1 MATTITGILKPFG
14 IPIANAV
21 IRVTSLSND
30 GTIKG
35 VYLTRC
41 TNENGE
47 YNFHLENG
55 VYSLEYRQL
64 KVMVPVGNVYISDNT
79 PPVLTLEE
87 LMNTSS
93 LVPVPDL
100 PTTDA
105 DWDALLNE
113 HNSNAEKSIDIN
125 QATSG
130 DAASIDYEEASS
142 TANSFLGRAVD
153 TVSTPIGKSTKQ
165 VIEFSKG
172 SNALAKEVD
181 TLTAKEAVMESSKA
195 IYADANYTF
204 DIKSTLHLPDLELV
218 DRFQKVKELSSYSV
232 KDHERIAF
240 VNSFLEKQR
249 TATTDLTGK
258 VTKLS
263 ESRGDSVTDNFVE
276 ASVTTSRNIE
286 TSYRDS
292 EGVLVNAPRI
302 LEETSTL
309 VDGGTNHSKITQ
321 GYEQR
326 ITKDDESLTRW
337 YQKVTTYLK
346 EGLDEITNN
355 GFTSL
360 RKFIYDKLQFGDVL
374 FVDNVKKEVKVQGK
388 LIIENRE
395 DFTGDTIFEVFQ
407 YSVDGVT
414 LWHDIF
420 AIEDRWR
427 RHNTSVNGY
436 VDPSKWSAPYLLQA
450 EDGHEGDTLYIQ
462 YRYSANMVNWHAT
475 FVDGDIWRQ
484 ERIIENGYPITEWST
499 PARIIGADGVPGDT
513 VTIEY
518 QYSIDGLEPWHN
530 NFSTG
535 DHYRRERLITNGV
548 AGAWSQPAKLVPEK
562 DVDYTDGKDGKD
574 GINGAKSIILHLYKR
589 GDTAGSMVSTV
600 CTYNFT
606 TKTLTGFNN
615 GWSPTVPSGNGAI
628 WLTVATASSI
638 GETDTVAANEWATP
652 IKFSDGGKGVAG
664 VVNEYGLSASAMTEP
679 ANWTTSV
686 PSATKAMPYLWNRE
700 IVTYSD
706 GASVTTPSAII
717 GMFSEDGRGIASVTE
732 YYLASASSSGVTT
745 ATTGWTTTIQHTSAT
760 KRFLWNYE
768 VIAYTD
774 GTTSTTTPVIIG
786 TQGVDGNGVAGIVNY
801 YLISDLNSGVTV
813 GTAGWATSVPIPTKA
828 KPYLWNYEKV
838 TYSNGA
844 IDNTPPALIGT
855 YSEDGVSITGVI
867 EYYQVGT
874 SSSVPPA
881 NQASWP
887 TTAPLTTPTNK
898 YLWNYEKITY
908 SNGTSTSTAPVVVG
922 VHGEK
927 GDTGVGINSVVNEYG
942 LSASAGTEPSTWTAT
957 VPTAT
962 KVLPYLWNREI
973 VTYTNGDT
981 VTTPAAIIG
990 MFTEDGKGIAS
1001 VTEYYLASS
1010 LSTGVTTAT
1019 AGWTT
1024 AIQHTTVTNR
1034 FLWNYEVTTYT
1045 DGSTNTTAPVVIGT
1059 QGINGVGV
1067 SSIVNYYL
1075 ISAAGSGV
1083 TTGTAGWT
1091 QAVQIPTKA
1100 SRYLWNYEK
1109 VTYTNGTVE
1118 NTQPAIIGTYSENG
1132 VSITGVTE
1140 YYQVGTSG
1148 SVAPADPAS
1157 WPTLAPLTSPTN
1169 KYLWNYEKISYSDG
1183 TTTSTTPVVV
1193 GIHGEKGD
1201 TGVGITSVVNEYGL
1215 SNSPVTQPAS
1225 WSTSVVTPTSAQR
1238 YLWNREKISYTDSTV
1253 VTTSAAIIGMYS
1265 EDGKGIVSITEWYLV
1280 TNNTTPPANDDARW
1294 TTTLQIPTETNRY
1307 LWNKEVIKYTVGAD
1321 TVTPPVIIGIHG
1333 TNGIDG
1339 YNAAT
1344 LFIYQRTANQ
1354 PALPTA
1360 NVTYTFATAAIT
1372 GLNGGWSPTIPAGT
1386 GTIWV
1391 STATALSQSAT
1402 DTIAPSEWAVPVVL
1416 AQSGEAGK
1424 HGAGSYIVVV
1434 SNVSAIP
1441 ADAGKDNHILQL
1453 SGRPAQAGDMLTYT
1467 SPTGAADADK
1477 FVKQFIRGASTW
1489 EAFVFAVDGSA
1500 VINGTLAAQALKAE
1514 SAIVD
1519 KLYISDA
1526 LAQNEMTLSGKGDYR
1541 LWAGG
1546 ADPLTAMFSLDK
1558 LGNIIAKNGTFKG
1571 RIEATS
1577 GTFTGAVNATSGT
1590 FTGVVNATSGNF
1602 TGKVN
1607 VGAGYIQNGTGTAKF
1622 LATNNGNF
1630 YVDHNGKVYAK
1641 GGIYG
1646 GARIVAQG
1654 EKVLS
1659 DATTLIAF
1667 PSQFSELYRKDVA
1680 ISPSGQQGEGEYYT
1694 DRDGMIFST
1703 GFTSLMHH
1711 TNNRQYIVAVSIGG
1725 TWTYYI
1731 NQQIN
1736 AKAGILATVVPMLKM
1751 DGNSY
1756 YYDAEIFIHCKI
1768 VGFYMSAKTSLST
1781 VRWKLIELLT
1791 NPEEMV

>member
-21 IRVTSLSND
+21 IKVTSLSND

-93 LVPVPDL
+93 LVPVPEL
-100 PTTDA
+100 PTTDS

-142 TANSFLGRAVD
+142 TADSFLGRAVD

-181 TLTAKEAVMESSKA
+181 TFTAKEAVMESSKA

-218 DRFQKVKELSSYSV
+218 DRFQKVKELSSYSI

-240 VNSFLEKQR
+240 VNSFIEKQR

-302 LEETSTL
+302 VEETSTL

-337 YQKVTTYLK
+337 YQKVTTYLR

-360 RKFIYDKLQFGDVL
+360 RKFIYDKLQIGDVL

-414 LWHDIF
+414 LWHDVF

-436 VDPSKWSAPYLLQA
+436 VDPSRWSAPYLLQA

-518 QYSIDGLEPWHN
+518 QYSIDGLEPWHS

-562 DVDYTDGKDGKD
+562 DVDYTDGKDGIN
-574 GINGAKSIILHLYKR
+574 GTNGAKSIILHLYKR

-606 TKTLTGFNN
+606 TKVLQGYNN
-615 GWSPTVPSGNGAI
+615 GWSPTVPTGNGAI

-638 GETDTVAANEWATP
+638 SEVDSIAANEWATP
-652 IKFSDGGKGVAG
+652 IKFSDGGRGVIG
-664 VVNEYGLSASAMTEP
+664 VVNEYGLSSLASTEP
-679 ANWTTSV
+679 INWTT
-686 PSATKAMPYLWNRE
+686 A
-700 IVTYSD
+700 
-706 GASVTTPSAII
+706 
-717 GMFSEDGRGIASVTE
+717 
-732 YYLASASSSGVTT
+732 
-745 ATTGWTTTIQHTSAT
+745 
-760 KRFLWNYE
+760 
-768 VIAYTD
+768 
-774 GTTSTTTPVIIG
+774 
-786 TQGVDGNGVAGIVNY
+786 
-801 YLISDLNSGVTV
+801 
-813 GTAGWATSVPIPTKA
+813 
-828 KPYLWNYEKV
+828 
-838 TYSNGA
+838 
-844 IDNTPPALIGT
+844 
-855 YSEDGVSITGVI
+855 
-867 EYYQVGT
+867 
-874 SSSVPPA
+874 
-881 NQASWP
+881 
-887 TTAPLTTPTNK
+887 
-898 YLWNYEKITY
+898 
-908 SNGTSTSTAPVVVG
+908 
-922 VHGEK
+922 
-927 GDTGVGINSVVNEYG
+927 
-942 LSASAGTEPSTWTAT
+942 
-957 VPTAT
+957 VPT
-962 KVLPYLWNREI
+962 
-973 VTYTNGDT
+973 VTAS
-981 VTTPAAIIG
+981 TP
-990 MFTEDGKGIAS
+990 
-1001 VTEYYLASS
+1001 
-1010 LSTGVTTAT
+1010 
-1019 AGWTT
+1019 
-1024 AIQHTTVTNR
+1024 
-1034 FLWNYEVTTYT
+1034 
-1045 DGSTNTTAPVVIGT
+1045 
-1059 QGINGVGV
+1059 
-1067 SSIVNYYL
+1067 
-1075 ISAAGSGV
+1075 
-1083 TTGTAGWT
+1083 
-1091 QAVQIPTKA
+1091 
-1100 SRYLWNYEK
+1100 
-1109 VTYTNGTVE
+1109 
-1118 NTQPAIIGTYSENG
+1118 
-1132 VSITGVTE
+1132 
-1140 YYQVGTSG
+1140 
-1148 SVAPADPAS
+1148 
-1157 WPTLAPLTSPTN
+1157 
-1169 KYLWNYEKISYSDG
+1169 
-1183 TTTSTTPVVV
+1183 
-1193 GIHGEKGD
+1193 
-1201 TGVGITSVVNEYGL
+1201 
-1215 SNSPVTQPAS
+1215 
-1225 WSTSVVTPTSAQR
+1225 
-1238 YLWNREKISYTDSTV
+1238 YLWNREKISYTDGSLV
-1253 VTTSAAIIGMYS
+1253 VTTAAIIGTYS
-1265 EDGKGIVSITEWYLV
+1265 ADGKGIVSIEEWYLISDSTSV
-1280 TNNTTPPANDDARW
+1280 PANNDVRW
-1294 TTTLQIPTETNRY
+1294 TTTIQIPTETNKY

-1321 TVTPPVIIGIHG
+1321 SVTAPVIIGIHG
-1333 TNGIDG
+1333 NKGVDG
-1339 YNAAT
+1339 YNVAT
-1344 LFIYQRTANQ
+1344 LLIYQRVANQ

-1360 NVTYTFATAAIT
+1360 NVVYTFGSGVMT
-1372 GLNGGWSPTIPAGT
+1372 GLNNGWSPTIPAGS

-1391 STATALSQSAT
+1391 SMATALSQSGT

-1441 ADAGKDNHILQL
+1441 ADAGKDNHSLQL

-1558 LGNIIAKNGTFKG
+1558 LGNIIAKNGTFRG

-1577 GTFTGAVNATSGT
+1577 GTFTGAVYATSGT

-1622 LATNNGNF
+1622 IATNNGNF

-1659 DATTLIAF
+1659 DATTLIAL
-1667 PSQFSELYRKDVA
+1667 PEQFSDLYRSDAV
-1680 ISPSGQQGEGEYYT
+1680 ISPSGRQGGGEYYA

-1711 TNNRQYIVAVSIGG
+1711 ANNRQYIVAVSIGG

-1791 NPEEMV
+1791 NPE